1 MTNHLYLLIIIPK
14 LRVPICTILCGS
26 DVEAEGEAEA
36 EAVGSGLFQRK
47 RKGSFQIFASL
58 PEAEAVFGLTEITMQ
73 ITDELRMPLH
83 WSTEGGTIFS

>member
-1 MTNHLYLLIIIPK
+1 MVDFWFASASASSEIFPTASAFA
-14 LRVPICTILCGS
+14 S
-26 DVEAEGEAEA
+26 DVEVEAEA

-47 RKGSFQIFASL
+47 WKQKGSFQIFASL

>member
-1 MTNHLYLLIIIPK
+1 MTNHLNLLIIIPK

-47 RKGSFQIFASL
+47 RKQKGSFQIFASL
-58 PEAEAVFGLTEITMQ
+58 PEAEAVFGLKEITVQ
-73 ITDELRMPLH
+73 ITD
-83 WSTEGGTIFS
+83 

>member
-1 MTNHLYLLIIIPK
+1 MVDFWFASASASSEIFPTASAFA
-14 LRVPICTILCGS
+14 S
-26 DVEAEGEAEA
+26 DVEVEA

-47 RKGSFQIFASL
+47 QKRKGSFQTFASL
-58 PEAEAVFGLTEITMQ
+58 PEVEAVFRLTEVTMQ